1 MRLVAQWEAGRTA
14 LRLCR
19 RVVCSSADRIR
30 QVLLRLPE
38 VLFVAAIASHSAS
51 VAMPF
56 HSIPALDST
65 EVLMARPNSDRHPGI
80 ATHSVDHTGRAQRKA
95 KHHRASRKAT
105 KLAAKKLASQEA

>member
-1 MRLVAQWEAGRTA
+1 MAQWEAGGTA

-19 RVVCSSADRIR
+19 RVLWASADRIR

-38 VLFVAAIASHSAS
+38 VLFVAVIASHSTS
-51 VAMPF
+51 VAIPF
-56 HSIPALDST
+56 YSIPTLDFT
-65 EVLMARPNSDRHPGI
+65 EILMARPNSDRHPGI

-95 KHHRASRKAT
+95 KHHRASRKAA